1 MHKKWQLFLKVLRSY
16 SLEEKVVSIIAIGFV
31 LFLSLQTIGDFF
43 SKPVLAKDAYSE
55 ALVSDRPTLL
65 NPLLVDMSEA
75 NRDLTALIFSGLV
88 KYDPT
93 TKSFISDLA
102 DHTLST
108 DQKTYRFILKP
119 HLLWHD
125 GQPVTSEDVYF
136 TCHDILQN
144 PEFPSLPIK
153 LNFQG
158 IDIKKIDEKTIEFR
172 LKSPNSFFITN
183 LNVGIVPKHVLGQVP
198 LKDLRSH
205 PFNLKPIGSG
215 PYKVDDA
222 MEVFGDGKQKV
233 TLKAF
238 DQYYGSSPKIH
249 EIHFNIYSEEKSLLQ
264 EKNAFNIIAKAP
276 NVLQSDKNSIQFQ
289 FYHYELPQYTGV
301 FFNLDRPLFSKD
313 KVRQALIKSIDKTE
327 LLKKLKDKIAV
338 DTPLLEL
345 NQSDWIYKPNL
356 DEAKGALFDSGFKK
370 YPDTPFRKDSSGNVL
385 KLNLLA
391 RTLDQ
396 ASPNWQELNDVTT
409 FLKKSWENVGIQ
421 IEVQLV
427 DTATFAVRLQKR
439 DYDMILTGQSLGY
452 NLDTYSYWHSSQA
465 NSNGLNLSNYQ
476 SFAADQ
482 LIQQI
487 RENFDSSKKNQKLKE
502 LANTLS
508 KDIPAIF
515 LYRPQYTFATDGKVK
530 NINLQNLAHPSDRF
544 ANVTQWCIQCQ

>member
-1 MHKKWQLFLKVLRSY
+1 
-16 SLEEKVVSIIAIGFV
+16 
-31 LFLSLQTIGDFF
+31 
-43 SKPVLAKDAYSE
+43 
-55 ALVSDRPTLL
+55 
-65 NPLLVDMSEA
+65 
-75 NRDLTALIFSGLV
+75 
-88 KYDPT
+88 
-93 TKSFISDLA
+93 
-102 DHTLST
+102 
-108 DQKTYRFILKP
+108 
-119 HLLWHD
+119 
-125 GQPVTSEDVYF
+125 
-136 TCHDILQN
+136 
-144 PEFPSLPIK
+144 
-153 LNFQG
+153 
-158 IDIKKIDEKTIEFR
+158 
-172 LKSPNSFFITN
+172 
-183 LNVGIVPKHVLGQVP
+183 
-198 LKDLRSH
+198 
-205 PFNLKPIGSG
+205 
-215 PYKVDDA
+215 